1 MKRIAI
7 ILSLLF
13 IYSISFAQQTS
24 PKINKTKIQIGD
36 QIIYSFSLP
45 IEKVDTSY
53 FPIEVKDTLEIVKQ
67 TIDTVDK
74 AGKKFLD
81 YKYYLT
87 SFVSGKHNI
96 VTANGKGLEFEVLTY
111 PIDTVK
117 IDIKDIKANAEE
129 AFSIKEIMPI
139 IIWVLIGIAFCFA
152 CYFGYKFWKKYRS
165 SNLKDIFIKPK
176 PKLPAHIIALNSL
189 EDLRLKRLI
198 ENGRVKEYYSEIS
211 EIIREY
217 LCGRFSIS
225 AIEMTTDEIFSEV
238 EKVKDI
244 SNDSIGLLDY
254 VLKNSDLVKFA
265 KFIPDSYVS
274 DKCMKN
280 SLEFVNQTKPV
291 ETLEV
296 NKERKEAENV

>member
-7 ILSLLF
+7 VLSLLF

-24 PKINKTKIQIGD
+24 PKIDKNKIQIGD

-53 FPIEVKDTLEIVKQ
+53 FPIEIKDTLEIVKQ
-67 TIDTVDK
+67 KIDTVDK

-87 SFVSGKHNI
+87 SFVCGKHNI
-96 VTANGKGLEFEVLTY
+96 ITANGKGLEFEVLTY

-117 IDIKDIKANAEE
+117 IEIKDIKANADE

-139 IIWVLIGIAFCFA
+139 IIWVIIGIAFCVA
-152 CYFGYKFWKKYRS
+152 CFYGYKLWKKYKN
-165 SNLKDIFIKPK
+165 SNIKDLFIKPK

-217 LCGRFSIS
+217 LFGRFSIS
-225 AIEMTTDEIFSEV
+225 AIEMTTDEILSEV
-238 EKVKDI
+238 ENVKDI
-244 SNDSIGLLDY
+244 SNDSISLLDY
-254 VLKNSDLVKFA
+254 ILKNSDLVKFA

-280 SLEFVNQTKPV
+280 SLEFVNQTKPI
-291 ETLEV
+291 EIIEV

>member
-139 IIWVLIGIAFCFA
+139 MIWVLIGIAFCFA

-165 SNLKDIFIKPK
+165 SNLKDIFIK

-217 LCGRFSIS
+217 LFGRFSIS
-225 AIEMTTDEIFSEV
+225 AIEMTTDEILSEV
-238 EKVKDI
+238 ENVKDI
-244 SNDSIGLLDY
+244 SNDSISLLDY
-254 VLKNSDLVKFA
+254 ILKNSDLVKFA

-280 SLEFVNQTKPV
+280 SLEFVNQTKPIEIV
-291 ETLEV
+291 EV